1 MGTTTL
7 ASQTSSCPGPAGGN
21 WFVLGAAILWGTAGT
36 AQALTPAG
44 YDPAAIG
51 ALRLLIGGLALLLL
65 ALSRQE
71 LQLPR
76 GWHWLPLLLAAALTS
91 SYQLCYFSAVA
102 KTGVAVGTVVAMGS
116 APIAGGLLGLIFRGE
131 RPGRRWYLATPLA
144 ISGCILLGFSGGEVT
159 VDPLGILLAFG
170 AGCSY
175 AAYALAIKGLLDKY
189 SPNVLIAIVVCLGA
203 LILSPAL
210 LRIDVD
216 WLMQPSTMLI
226 ALYLGLATLAL
237 SYWLFARGLQ
247 TVQVAGAVTLTL
259 IEPMTAALLGIFILG
274 EILNLQA
281 FAGIGLIFSG
291 LVVLIIK
298 QRSLPETKGKR
309 QATPV

>member
-1 MGTTTL
+1 VRGH
-7 ASQTSSCPGPAGGN
+7 

-71 LQLPR
+71 LQLPK

-144 ISGCILLGFSGGEVT
+144 IGGCILLGFSGGEVT

-189 SPNVLIAIVVCLGA
+189 SPNALIAIVVCLGA

-210 LRIDVD
+210 LRIEVD
-216 WLMQPSTMLI
+216 WLMQPSALLA

-259 IEPMTAALLGIFILG
+259 IEPLTAALLGIFVLG
-274 EILNLQA
+274 EFLNLQA

-291 LVVLIIK
+291 LVMLIIK
-298 QRSLPETKGKR
+298 QRPPSAIKENWREAP
-309 QATPV
+309 Q

>member
-1 MGTTTL
+1 MGTSNL
-7 ASQTSSCPGPAGGN
+7 SYQASSCPAPVKGH

-65 ALSRQE
+65 ALSRKE
-71 LQLPR
+71 LRPPR
-76 GWHWLPLLLAAALTS
+76 GWHWLPLLLAAAFTS

-144 ISGCILLGFSGGEVT
+144 IVGCILLSFSGGEVA
-159 VDPLGILLAFG
+159 VDPLGILLALG

-175 AAYALAIKGLLDKY
+175 AAYALMIKRLLDKY
-189 SPNVLIAIVVCLGA
+189 SPNTLIAFVVCLGA

-210 LRIDVD
+210 LRMDVD
-216 WLMQPSTMLI
+216 WLVQPSTLLVAM
-226 ALYLGLATLAL
+226 YLGLATMAL
-237 SYWLFARGLQ
+237 SYWLFARGMQ

-259 IEPMTAALLGIFILG
+259 AEPMTAALLGIFVLG
-274 EILNLQA
+274 ETLNIQA
-281 FAGIGLIFSG
+281 FVGIGLIFFG

-298 QRSLPETKGKR
+298 QRSLPGIKGNRK
-309 QATPV
+309 ATPV